1 MATKR
6 KRGGTWHYVIRR
18 SGLLER
24 PIYLSFGD
32 ETEGDAY
39 IRRLEGLLDRGIV
52 PQELVRPSAPAAT
65 LLGIIRGYLGEI
77 RASADDRRI
86 LERWLIEDRLPD
98 VPATGLDYDWALGRV
113 AADQAAQLAPSTIR
127 HRTGALARCLDWAVR
142 REHLISNPLRL
153 LPRGYAGYG
162 DGERQDQERD
172 RRLSAEEEAAVR
184 RVLAGGYVPEGK
196 QRALRL
202 EHREAHLLLF
212 ELALETAMRLSEIYT
227 LESKQVDLGG
237 RTIYLDRTKNGDKR
251 QVPLSSVALVA
262 LGDWIGVDR
271 CGLLLPFF
279 DGNRRKTT
287 ARLSHIW
294 SRVFEHAGCP
304 DVRWHDLRHEATC
317 RLYER
322 TTLSDLQISRI
333 TGHRSLAMLRR
344 YANLR
349 GSDLADRLW

>member
-24 PIYLSFGD
+24 PIYLSFND
-32 ETEGDAY
+32 EAEGDAY

-52 PQELVRPSAPAAT
+52 PPELVRPSADAQT
-65 LLGIIRGYLGEI
+65 LLGMI
-77 RASADDRRI
+77 RAYLRETRPSADDQRI
-86 LERWLIEDRLPD
+86 LERWLIEDRLSD
-98 VPATGLDYDWALGRV
+98 RPALGLDYDWALSRV
-113 AADQAAQLAPSTIR
+113 AEEQAARRAPGTIR
-127 HRTGALARCLDWAVR
+127 HRIGALARCLDWAVR
-142 REHLISNPLRL
+142 REHLPANPLRL
-153 LPRGYAGYG
+153 LPRGYAGYK
-162 DGERQDQERD
+162 DGEREDQERD
-172 RRLSAEEEAAVR
+172 RRLAPDEEAAVR
-184 RVLAGGYVPEGK
+184 RVLAGDYVPQGK

-202 EHREAHLLLF
+202 DHREAHLLLF

-227 LESKQVDLGG
+227 LEIKQVDLGG
-237 RTIYLDRTKNGDKR
+237 RTIYLDRTKNVDKR
-251 QVPLSSVALVA
+251 QVPLSSVALAA
-262 LGDWIGVDR
+262 LGDWIGVER
-271 CGLLLPFF
+271 RGLLLPFF
-279 DGNRRKTT
+279 CGDRKKTT

-304 DVRWHDLRHEATC
+304 DVRFHDIRHTATA
-317 RLYER
+317 RFYER

-349 GSDLADRLW
+349 GSDLAERLW